1 MSEIFGNGIM
11 GGGGLT
17 NSKLALAN
25 AQAADVRSGK
35 KFYAGD
41 KQIKTGALADV
52 TQATPAI
59 TVDAAGKITASAT
72 QAAGVVAAGTKSATK
87 QLPVQA
93 AKTVIPSASAQTA
106 VGEGVFTTGIV
117 TVAAVYAV
125 IGVTYPSGSV
135 CTCSNGSVTLTAKDT
150 TGKAMFIIPSAG
162 TWTVTAVSGS
172 KSKSKA
178 VSITAEGQVEVVTLI
193 FETVLWEAGSDQ
205 NTSLTGGFA
214 ANDTNYVTIGDST
227 VTITGNRTY
236 FGSGSNN
243 WSYSGNFYTK
253 KKVTKGE
260 FEYFCANII
269 TNTGTNADNKAWLYA
284 ADQYNFTDNNTITR
298 LEIPVTTGE
307 TGVFRMPLTGIT
319 SAVLGIRVYGWN
331 NLQTIVTDKIWLE

>member
-1 MSEIFGNGIM
+1 MGEAFITRRGGSGN
-11 GGGGLT
+11 
-17 NSKLALAN
+17 K
-25 AQAADVRSGK
+25 
-35 KFYAGD
+35 
-41 KQIKTGALADV
+41 
-52 TQATPAI
+52 
-59 TVDAAGKITASAT
+59 
-72 QAAGVVAAGTKSATK
+72 
-87 QLPVQA
+87 
-93 AKTVIPSASAQTA
+93 
-106 VGEGVFTTGIV
+106 VF
-117 TVAAVYAV
+117 AV
-125 IGVTYPSGSV
+125 IGVTYPAGSI
-135 CTCSNGSVTLTAKDT
+135 CTCSNGSKTLTTRDT
-150 TGKAMFIIPSAG
+150 SGKAMFIIPSAG

-193 FETVLWEAGSDQ
+193 FETVLWEAGFDQ

-214 ANDTNYVTIGDST
+214 ANDTNYVTIGDRT